1 MAVTNKYIAI
11 KNFINGVPKDSDF
24 ELKTESLSLSLEP
37 VPSFLVIVKT
47 LYLSI
52 DPSQLNR
59 MKEYSSSQKAISF
72 ATRINP
78 GEVIDSI
85 GVGRVVASNQTEF
98 VKGDLV
104 FGVLQWA
111 EYSIVKGSI
120 LFNKLEPMVMGFPL
134 SYNLGVLG
142 FSGLTAYGG
151 FFEVCKPKKGERVF
165 VSTAAGSVGNLVGQ
179 YAKLSGCFVVGCT
192 GTDQKVELLKEKLG
206 FDDAFNYKKEPD
218 LKLALKRYFPDGIDI
233 YFDNV
238 GGEMLEA
245 VVENMN
251 VQGRIAACGAISE
264 YANTRN
270 KKVSLSLIDIIYKRI
285 IIQGFLT
292 PDLMNMSEDF
302 ISATSAHICAGKIHV
317 LEDVSFGLESVP
329 TAFIGIFR
337 GDNIGKKI
345 VKISD

>member
-98 VKGDLV
+98 VK
-104 FGVLQWA
+104 
-111 EYSIVKGSI
+111 
-120 LFNKLEPMVMGFPL
+120 
-134 SYNLGVLG
+134 G